1 MNNLLKFMAITA
13 PGIMV
18 ACAQT
23 QTPAQ
28 IAADV
33 ANLAGGVAAAA
44 QTLRNGGMLPA
55 EQQTQVDN
63 AVSAL
68 QAAATAVAQASTAAA
83 QKGATQQAVDAFN
96 AVVGALAGAKGIPQ
110 NVSTV
115 LTAAEVLLP
124 TIEALAG
131 LPITTS
137 ASASVTMTPDEAN
150 KILSSAAAR
159 LHT

>member
-1 MNNLLKFMAITA
+1 MNNLFKFMVLVSPAFA
-13 PGIMV
+13 V

-55 EQQTQVDN
+55 QQQTAVDN

-68 QAAATAVAQASTAAA
+68 QAAATAVAQATTANA
-83 QKGATQQAVDAFN
+83 QKSATEQAVEAFN
-96 AVVGALAGAKGIPQ
+96 AVTAALAGAKGMPQ
-110 NVSTV
+110 NVTTI

-131 LPITTS
+131 LPVTAA
-137 ASASVTMTPDEAN
+137 ASAPEMTPSEAS
-150 KILSSAAAR
+150 KILSSAKAT
-159 LHT
+159 L

>member
-1 MNNLLKFMAITA
+1 MRNLMKFTAFMAPLLAIS
-13 PGIMV
+13 
-18 ACAQT
+18 CASQST
-23 QTPAQ
+23 AQ

-55 EQQTQVDN
+55 QQQTAVDN

-68 QAAATAVAQASTAAA
+68 QAAATAVAQATTANA
-83 QKGATQQAVDAFN
+83 QKSATEQAVEAFN
-96 AVVGALAGAKGIPQ
+96 AVTAALAGAKGMPQ
-110 NVSTV
+110 NVTTI

-131 LPITTS
+131 LPVTAA
-137 ASASVTMTPDEAN
+137 ASAPEMTPDEAST
-150 KILSSAAAR
+150 ILSSEAAR

>member
-1 MNNLLKFMAITA
+1 MQNLLKFMALMA
-13 PGIMV
+13 PVLVV
-18 ACAQT
+18 ACAQN

-68 QAAATAVAQASTAAA
+68 QAAATAVAQATTAAA
-83 QKGATQQAVDAFN
+83 QKSATQQAVDAFN
-96 AVVGALAGAKGIPQ
+96 AVVAALAGAKGIPQ
-110 NVSTV
+110 NVTTV

-131 LPITTS
+131 VPIT
-137 ASASVTMTPDEAN
+137 ASVNASVTMTPEEAN
-150 KILSSAAAR
+150 KILLSAAKN